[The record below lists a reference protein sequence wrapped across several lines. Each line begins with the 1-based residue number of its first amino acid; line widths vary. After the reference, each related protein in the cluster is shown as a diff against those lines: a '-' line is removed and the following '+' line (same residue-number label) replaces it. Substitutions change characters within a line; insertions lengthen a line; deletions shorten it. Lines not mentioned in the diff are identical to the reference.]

1 MFESACN
8 VCGFMTQYSL
18 RALADVDESRLDH
31 QPLPDVNTPRWILGH
46 LAISS
51 DYALQALGVPTRCP
65 KEWHKRF
72 GPGSAPI
79 SDGPNPSKDELIKAV
94 IDGYAAACAASCH
107 ADAALMARPHA
118 AAILKDTPIKTI
130 GDLVTHLLTTHIA
143 FHLGQLSAWR
153 RQIGRAPLF

>member
-1 MFESACN
+1 MFESDCN

-18 RALADVDESRLDH
+18 RALADIDESKLDH
-31 QPLPDVNTPRWILGH
+31 QPLPGVNPPRWILGH

-51 DYALQALGVPTRCP
+51 DYALQAMGGPMRCP

-72 GPGSAPI
+72 GPGSPPI
-79 SDGPNPSKDELIKAV
+79 SDGPKPSKEELIEAV
-94 IDGYAAACAASCH
+94 ISGYAAACAASCN
-107 ADAALMARPHA
+107 ADPAVMARPHS

-153 RQIGRAPLF
+153 RQIGRSPLY